1 MPNNF
6 TRQEQVMF
14 DEVLEGFDD
23 ALVIAKTARTYNPMD
38 AEESARAGDRFWLP
52 MPQIAASFDGFDQT
66 SNFGDLTELSVPVT
80 IGFHK
85 VVPQKFSSKELR
97 VESALRARGAAA
109 RQRLASDV
117 NAAIFNTV
125 ALQGSVFSKRTG
137 APTGFD
143 DIAIA
148 DAQFS
153 EVGVPMGDRVYVA
166 APRVANAMAGN
177 LASRASGSS
186 RDESAYANARIS
198 TDIAGFDVLKND
210 QTIRL
215 TAASGGAHTVNGAA
229 NFHEPAATSTG
240 ANGEV
245 GLVDNRYSNLSVTT
259 GAAPASYANIKVGD
273 AFTIAGVNSVN
284 MITKQDTGQLQTFRV
299 VGKPA
304 AGVLQVAPAIISNG
318 GNTRAGAEYRNVS
331 ATPAAGAAITWLNT
345 TTAELNPFYMRG
357 TLLLVPGSY
366 AVDPADGW
374 QVMRA
379 TTGLGIGITYT
390 RQGEINDLSV
400 KARWEL
406 DFGTS
411 LLNPQMAGVQ
421 MFGQA

>member
-6 TRQEQVMF
+6 TRQEQTIF

-23 ALVIAKTARTYNPMD
+23 ALIAAKTATVFNPLD
-38 AEESARAGDRFWLP
+38 AEEQARAGDRFWLP
-52 MPQIAASFDGFDQT
+52 MPQIAASYDGFDQT
-66 SNFGDLTELSVPVT
+66 SNFGDLTELSVPVN

-97 VESALRARGAAA
+97 VESALRNRGNAAKLK
-109 RQRLASDV
+109 LASDV
-117 NAAIFNTV
+117 NMAIFNTV
-125 ALQGSVFSKRTG
+125 ALQGSVFSKRTV

-143 DIAIA
+143 DVAIA
-148 DAQFS
+148 DAAFS
-153 EVGVPMGDRVYVA
+153 EVGVPMGDRIYLA

-177 LASRASGSS
+177 LASRATTSS
-186 RDESAYANARIS
+186 RDQGAYENARIN

-215 TAASGGAHTVNGAA
+215 AAATGGATTVTNA
-229 NFHEPAATSTG
+229 NSYFEPAATSTG
-240 ANGEV
+240 SNGEV
-245 GLVDNRYSNLSVTT
+245 ANVDNRYSNLTVTS
-259 GAAPASYANIKVGD
+259 ANYAGIKAGD
-273 AFTIAGVNSVN
+273 AFTIAGVNSIN

-299 VGKPA
+299 ISKPS
-304 AGVLQVAPAIISNG
+304 AGVIQIAPALISNG
-318 GNTRAGAEYRNVS
+318 GATRAGAEYRNVS

-345 TTAELNPFYMRG
+345 TTAEINPFFMRG
-357 TLLLVPGSY
+357 ALLLVPGSY
-366 AVDPADGW
+366 AVDPEDGW

-379 TTGLGIGITYT
+379 RTDAGIGITYT

-411 LLNPQMAGVQ
+411 LTNPMMAGAQ